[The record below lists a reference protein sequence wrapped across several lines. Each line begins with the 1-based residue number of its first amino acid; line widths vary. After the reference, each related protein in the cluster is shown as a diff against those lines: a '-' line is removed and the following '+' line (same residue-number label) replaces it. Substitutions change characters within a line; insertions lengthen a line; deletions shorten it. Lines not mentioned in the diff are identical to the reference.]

1 MLMSN
6 GWSLGGG
13 RRALVATLPLAR
25 SISAPSS
32 GTGGEPALQLT
43 LAIIKPHIVK
53 DPYSLQAIRQIAL
66 DDGFYFVRSTSWAMT
81 TTDAEEF
88 YDEHRGKCV
97 SRNFYCRMT
106 YS

>member
-1 MLMSN
+1 MLSN

-13 RRALVATLPLAR
+13 
-25 SISAPSS
+25 PSS
-32 GTGGEPALQLT
+32 GTGGEPALTLQLT

-66 DDGFYFVRSTSWAMT
+66 DDGFYFVRSTSRAMT
-81 TTDAEEF
+81 TSDAEEF
-88 YDEHRGKCV
+88 YAEHRGKCV